1 MIKIKL
7 FKLSLIACLLLTS
20 QLLFAQSSGASTFSP
35 YNTLVALVIIFFI
48 AAVVTL
54 ANRLMKMTAQ
64 RVGADKDGANF
75 SVIPTKAELFGDFF
89 GAPKPSHVG
98 EENYVALSKG
108 YDIPL
113 AGAAQKHVDSSTAAS
128 TFAIKPIDIPGMAPI
143 PKLAVKEGETVK
155 AGDVVFFDKTNPA
168 VKYVAPVSGEII
180 SVNRGPKR
188 RIDEIVILADK
199 DISYK
204 SFNPVS
210 LDNRGKVV
218 EFLLESGGFS
228 LLRQRPYNVAAT
240 PDAIPTNI
248 FVSTFDSAP
257 LAPDL
262 NFVIQGKEAAFQK
275 GLDVLRTLTNG
286 QVHLGLDASKEVS
299 PAFAN
304 ATGVKKTYFNGKH
317 PVGNVGIQIH
327 HTTPINKGEVVWTID
342 VQAVAT
348 IGTLFLEG
356 KYDASRV
363 VALTGAEL
371 KDTKYLN
378 TYQGASI
385 STFVKGNTTSENLRY
400 VSGDVLT
407 GTQIEAKGFLGFHDD
422 QITVLTEGDYYEAFG
437 WLIPAKPRA
446 SISPTIPMAL
456 YPKELAA
463 DTNTHGEK
471 RAFVVT
477 GQYESVL
484 PMDIYPQHLLKA
496 ILVNDLERME
506 GLGIYEVV
514 EEDFALCEFACTSKQ
529 DIQAILRQGLDMMR
543 EQG

>member
-1 MIKIKL
+1 MIKIRI

-48 AAVVTL
+48 AAVITL

-64 RVGADKDGANF
+64 RAGADKDGANF

-89 GAPKPSHVG
+89 GAPKPTHVG

-113 AGAAQKHVDSSTAAS
+113 AGAAQKQVDSSTAAS

-143 PKLAVKEGETVK
+143 PKLAVKEGNIVK

-168 VKYVAPVSGEII
+168 VKYVAPVSGEVI
-180 SVNRGPKR
+180 SINRGPKR
-188 RIDEIVILADK
+188 RIDEVVILADK
-199 DISYK
+199 NISYK
-204 SFNPVS
+204 SFDSVS
-210 LDNRGKVV
+210 LDNREQVV

-240 PDAIPTNI
+240 PDAIPANI

-275 GLDVLRTLTNG
+275 GLDVLSTLTSG
-286 QVHLGLDASKEVS
+286 HVHLGLDASQEVS
-299 PAFAN
+299 PAFAD
-304 ATGVKKTYFNGKH
+304 ATGVEKTYFNGKH
-317 PVGNVGIQIH
+317 PVGNVGVQIH

-356 KYDASRV
+356 KFDASRI

-371 KDTKYLN
+371 KVTKYLS

-385 STFVKGNTTSENLRY
+385 STFVNGNTTSENLRY

-422 QITVLTEGDYYEAFG
+422 QITVLSEGDYYEAFG

-446 SISPTIPMAL
+446 SISPTIPMIF

-477 GQYESVL
+477 GQYETVL
-484 PMDIYPQHLLKA
+484 PMDIFPQHLLKA

-514 EEDFALCEFACTSKQ
+514 EEDFALCEFTCTSKQ
-529 DIQAILRQGLDMMR
+529 DVQTILRKGLDMMR
-543 EQG
+543 EQS